1 MDTEQQV
8 AKHYSQGTIEKTI
21 LDALRANG
29 KNVDKLTAGDLTNGD
44 EFHLGWLPA
53 TIELAKDLGFAR
65 DMHVLDVGAGIGGP
79 ARYFAETCGC
89 RVTGID
95 LTPEFVEVANRLTRR
110 CGLADKASFREASA
124 LALPFEDAAFDA
136 ATLIHVGMNIAD
148 KAKLF
153 SEARRVLKKGGGF
166 AVYDVMKMDQSE
178 LPYPM
183 PWAATP
189 ATSFPQTPE
198 TYRKLLAAAGFT
210 IESET
215 NRREFALN
223 LAREMRERIE
233 KYGPPLLGPQVLM
246 GSAAKERLGNVMA
259 TLERGAIAPIEMI
272 ARAV

>member
-8 AKHYSQGTIEKTI
+8 AKHYTQGTLEKTI
-21 LDALRANG
+21 LDALKSSG
-29 KNVDKLTAGDLTNGD
+29 KDIDTLTAGDLTSGD

-53 TIELAKDLGFAR
+53 TIEIAKDLGLGR

-79 ARYFAETCGC
+79 ARYFAEAHGS

-95 LTPEFVEVANRLTRR
+95 LTPEFVEVANKLTRR
-110 CGLADKASFREASA
+110 CGLADRVSFREASG
-124 LALPFEDAAFDA
+124 LALPFEDGAFDA
-136 ATLIHVGMNIAD
+136 ATLIHVGMNIED

-153 SEARRVLKKGGGF
+153 AEVRRVLKKGGRF
-166 AVYDVMKMDQSE
+166 AVYDVMKIDASE

-189 ATSFPQTPE
+189 ATSFPEKPE

-210 IESET
+210 IENET
-215 NRREFALN
+215 NRREFSLK
-223 LAREMRERIE
+223 LAREMREKIE
-233 KYGPPLLGPQVLM
+233 KHGPPALGPQVLM
-246 GSAAKERLGNVMA
+246 GPAAKERLGNVMA
-259 TLERGAIAPIEMI
+259 TLERGAIAPVEMI